1 MDPNIKTLT
10 AAQGEAETVSE
21 IDKDNERIERLY
33 LEHMRRNKINKL
45 EDFNKFV
52 LHQFNELDKINK
64 ATVAN
69 LSQSISPMRSQPLLK
84 IDR

>member
-1 MDPNIKTLT
+1 MGHSGEECTMDPNIKTLT
-10 AAQGEAETVSE
+10 AVGGEAETVSE

-69 LSQSISPMRSQPLLK
+69 LS
-84 IDR
+84 